1 MVVSDPMSEPKS
13 EGRRYALEAFFGP
26 GRDEMVSYTPHAH
39 HLGMRV
45 IEIGAAYALCTL
57 PYREEIIGDPQRRV
71 VFGGAITSLLDH
83 ASGIAVACALEELV
97 PVATIDLR
105 VDYLRAA
112 EPGLDL
118 FARADCIRVTR
129 NVAFVRAIA
138 YDRDPADPFAS
149 CMGAFMIGAN
159 RSGAPMAQLLQKAS
173 RS

>member
-1 MVVSDPMSEPKS
+1 MTEA
-13 EGRRYALEAFFGP
+13 RHYALEAFFGP

-45 IEIGAAYALCTL
+45 IEIGAAFAICTL

-71 VFGGAITSLLDH
+71 VFGGAITTLLDH

-112 EPGLDL
+112 TPGLDL
-118 FARADCIRVTR
+118 FARSDCYRVTR

-138 YDRDPADPFAS
+138 YDSDPADPFAG

-159 RSGAPMAQLLQKAS
+159 RSGAPMAQLLREAKGS
-173 RS
+173 